1 MARRRLPPPLKPTDV
16 GGKMGD
22 EGDLA
27 AAAYEVE
34 DDENAEAIIRQLNM
48 EAGIRPEE
56 ERGDEKIK
64 LPPPGE

>member
-1 MARRRLPPPLKPTDV
+1 
-16 GGKMGD
+16 MGD

-56 ERGDEKIK
+56 ERGDEEIE